1 MYVQLEE
8 VLKLQDGDHTHHGSS
23 GSLQS
28 VAATIMLVLG
38 VLQYNDSH
46 ADSHSQHTRADATVR
61 EVVVTSVP
69 HEAADTEGNSTNKP
83 QLLLSS
89 EQLLAATPAPGS
101 HGGSS
106 SDSSTSLV
114 GHLDSLL
121 GVAPA
126 AKVAQLPAL
135 PSAPAESPA
144 STQDVC
150 QHKQCVSLCV
160 IV

>member
-1 MYVQLEE
+1 MTRMLT
-8 VLKLQDGDHTHHGSS
+8 HT
-23 GSLQS
+23 
-28 VAATIMLVLG
+28 
-38 VLQYNDSH
+38 
-46 ADSHSQHTRADATVR
+46 HTRAHATVR

-69 HEAADTEGNSTNKP
+69 HEAADTEGSTNKP
-83 QLLLSS
+83 QLLSS
-89 EQLLAATPAPGS
+89 EQLVAATPAPGS

-106 SDSSTSLV
+106 SGSSTSLV